1 MLEQKPVST
10 ISHPP
15 VPPILS
21 DEFLR
26 IQSAIDETASKL
38 AKESTSRPAAPISLS
53 IEKTAPS
60 MTMRQLEPWIAIGDV
75 QKSARGGSLSIED
88 EVSQCF
94 EFLRGMPIYLN

>member
-10 ISHPP
+10 ILHLS

-26 IQSAIDETASKL
+26 IQSAIDEAASTL
-38 AKESTSRPAAPISLS
+38 AKDSTSRPAAPNRLS
-53 IEKTAPS
+53 IEEIVQS

-75 QKSARGGSLSIED
+75 QKSARGGPLSIED

-94 EFLRGMPIYLN
+94 ETLRGMPIHLN